1 MHDEPPHMPPENHAP
16 ASFRSILGEKNFA
29 RLWYGQII
37 SSLGDRFYSFALLSV
52 VLGIKG
58 GMEVGKE
65 TARVTFCAMLP
76 GLLFAPLYGWIV
88 DHFSRRWVM
97 FWSDIV
103 RAVMTLSLLYWWFQ
117 AHNLAAVFTV
127 IFFMGAFNGLFIPA
141 RQAALPQIVT
151 PDKLVPANA
160 LISLVGVIAN
170 LVGALF
176 ATLFVSIFGAP
187 SSFVFNALG
196 FLCSAWFI
204 YHISSDLS
212 PGPRTL
218 TARGKKIG
226 FWRSSAEGW
235 HVLREQRELGPIVL
249 VKSAFS
255 LISALGLIT
264 ILQQMVVTMDLGA
277 VRALAESLKHFLTHF
292 APKPPVF
299 DIKTLAFGL
308 FFAAIGLGV
317 GLGVGICGWA
327 RKWSHS
333 KALPFAG
340 LATLGATLIGFAQF
354 HEYIPAILGAF
365 ALGIVTA
372 LILIPIEARLQN
384 DVDDARRGRLFALC
398 NLCTTVS
405 FLLGLALNLDGTLL
419 RVLGPS
425 RLIEVIG
432 GATMAIAFL
441 LALTNASKLSSFWS
455 SHPKQPPAS

>member
-1 MHDEPPHMPPENHAP
+1 MSSP
-16 ASFRSILGEKNFA
+16 AQRISFRSILGEKNFA

-37 SSLGDRFYSFALLSV
+37 SSLGDRFYQFALLSV

-58 GMEVGKE
+58 GMEVGKD
-65 TARVTFCAMLP
+65 TARFTFCAMLP

-97 FWSDIV
+97 FWSDII
-103 RAVMTLSLLYWWFQ
+103 RAAMTLSLLYLWFGL
-117 AHNLAAVFTV
+117 HNMIAVFAV
-127 IFFMGAFNGLFIPA
+127 IFWMGAFNGLFIPA
-141 RQAALPQIVT
+141 RQAALPQIVA
-151 PDKLVPANA
+151 PEKLVPANA

-170 LVGALF
+170 LIGALF

-187 SSFVFNALG
+187 SSFIFNALG
-196 FLCSAWFI
+196 FLTSAWFI
-204 YHISSDLS
+204 YHITADLS
-212 PGPRTL
+212 PG
-218 TARGKKIG
+218 RGDQAASGEKTG
-226 FWRSSAEGW
+226 FWRSSIEGW
-235 HVLREQRELGPIVL
+235 NVLMEQRELGPLVL
-249 VKSAFS
+249 VKSAFA

-277 VRALAESLKHFLTHF
+277 VRALAETLKHGLTHV

-299 DIKTLAFGL
+299 EIKTLAFGL

-333 KALPFAG
+333 KALPFAS
-340 LATLGATLIGFAQF
+340 LAVLGGTLIGFAQF
-354 HEYIPAILGAF
+354 RDYVPAIFGAF

-372 LILIPIEARLQN
+372 LIVIPIEARLQN

-405 FLLGLALNLDGTLL
+405 FLVGLAVNLNGMLL
-419 RVLGPS
+419 EKLGPS
-425 RLIEVIG
+425 HMIEVIG
-432 GATMAIAFL
+432 AGAIGAAAL
-441 LALTNASKLSSFWS
+441 LALPNVSTLSSFW
-455 SHPKQPPAS
+455 PARQRNEST